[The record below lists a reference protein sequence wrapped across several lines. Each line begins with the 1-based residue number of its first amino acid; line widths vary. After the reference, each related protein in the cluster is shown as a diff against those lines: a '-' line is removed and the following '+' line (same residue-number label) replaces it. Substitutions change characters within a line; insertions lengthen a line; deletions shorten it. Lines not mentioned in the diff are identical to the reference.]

1 MRRLPGG
8 GTADPGA
15 GPRLARFPAVNKQER
30 SPLVWPDVLA
40 ALGQGYGGSTPE
52 RPRAALTRPG
62 RLERRSGRLDG
73 PRQEGRAAAPAAVL
87 PGPWPAGALRLADVG
102 SWRRDAVPALG
113 QPGVCWLSRRQTPT
127 ALCNTTGCRRAG
139 PEGLEAAAAA
149 AGEQEVGL
157 GGEQRVLARL
167 LAVRGRQD
175 VADGRRRRWR
185 GAARQQGR
193 QVRATRLARAAWTV
207 LVPTGPADRLVLREA
222 LVLGRVRWQMAW
234 LCQVGK
240 SPGGVDASRRTKPW
254 RVLGEGSAQ
263 LRAML
268 RQHGLCRGSC
278 WAYPKRSLGK
288 AAQTVRK
295 EALRLASALH
305 DLLSELAEVL

>member
-1 MRRLPGG
+1 VR
-8 GTADPGA
+8 T
-15 GPRLARFPAVNKQER
+15 
-30 SPLVWPDVLA
+30 
-40 ALGQGYGGSTPE
+40 
-52 RPRAALTRPG
+52 
-62 RLERRSGRLDG
+62 
-73 PRQEGRAAAPAAVL
+73 
-87 PGPWPAGALRLADVG
+87 
-102 SWRRDAVPALG
+102 
-113 QPGVCWLSRRQTPT
+113 C
-127 ALCNTTGCRRAG
+127 
-139 PEGLEAAAAA
+139 
-149 AGEQEVGL
+149 
-157 GGEQRVLARL
+157 L

-193 QVRATRLARAAWTV
+193 QVRATRLARAAWAV

-222 LVLGRVRWQMAW
+222 LVRGGVRWQMAW

-305 DLLSELAEVL
+305 GLLGLTPAITTSKRCRAVGCRMNRRRKPPHTDQLWLDATCLSREPELDVYGAG